1 MSPWIGVVVSDN
13 LADTGGSGRGGG
25 IYVRESSLIL
35 LRSTVISNTAALVT
49 PATDGSPVDRST
61 IIGSG
66 GGIYAL
72 DSRLTV
78 WQKPAGQQ

>member
-1 MSPWIGVVVSDN
+1 MF
-13 LADTGGSGRGGG
+13 
-25 IYVRESSLIL
+25 VRVQLIL
-35 LRSTVISNTAALVT
+35 LRSHGDLQYGGVVT
-49 PATDGSPVDRST
+49 PASDGYLPDRST